1 MTTDEVSTV
10 IIGIG
15 KPNILKYYQ
24 QEIELAI
31 TKYLH
36 EQIAVFSLG
45 RMQEDLFR
53 FMLGL

>member
-36 EQIAVFSLG
+36 EQ
-45 RMQEDLFR
+45 EDLFR
-53 FMLGL
+53 IYVKALIYRYP